1 MEDNKL
7 TIGFTLDD
15 EFENH
20 FSQTSKLEVFRDL
33 GETEV
38 DTIGT
43 QLNVFLKQCGYIR
56 KNDNIFMEDLTD
68 SEYDAIADFLDDL
81 RKGN

>member
-15 EFENH
+15 EFGNH
-20 FSQTSKLEVFRDL
+20 FSQTFKLEVFRDL

-43 QLNVFLKQCGYIR
+43 QLNVFLKQCGYI
-56 KNDNIFMEDLTD
+56 
-68 SEYDAIADFLDDL
+68 
-81 RKGN
+81 

>member
-15 EFENH
+15 EFGNH